1 MKIVNAASSVISR
14 TAYGAVS
21 VSLIIISF
29 MIICTALSNLW
40 SAITGH
46 HQLIHGLLSAI
57 SLIVIAM
64 AVFDVSKFLIEE
76 EVLGNGGK
84 ESPLEERTRLMR
96 FLVIITIAIS
106 LEALVFIFNAARQ
119 DMRSLIYPTFLLVAD
134 ILLIVG
140 LGVYYRLT
148 CDVAP
153 KSRE

>member
-1 MKIVNAASSVISR
+1 MKIVSAASDVISR

-29 MIICTALSNLW
+29 IMICTALGNLW
-40 SAITGH
+40 TAMMGH
-46 HQLIHGLLSAI
+46 HQLIHGLLNAI

-64 AVFDVSKFLIEE
+64 AVFDVSKFLIDEE
-76 EVLGNGGK
+76 LLGNGGK

-119 DMRSLIYPTFLLVAD
+119 NMRSLIYPTFLLVSD
-134 ILLIVG
+134 ILLIIG
-140 LGVYYRLT
+140 LGVYYKLT

-153 KSRE
+153 KSDE